1 MRPLLALIALLLTAC
16 GEAPPPAAPP
26 PPAPPPVLAPPVPEQ
41 DLYKLLVGGSGFHA
55 EMGLAGL
62 RQRFGADQVV
72 EAPVPLGEGSSEPGA
87 VIYPNDPSRRAYVYL
102 VDGKADGK
110 LSAIY
115 VRDPDSRWRGPLD
128 LKIGMSSTEL
138 DQLNGR
144 PFRFLGF
151 DWDYGGY
158 VSNWAE
164 GVLATALLA
173 PGHLAVRLAPP
184 ALAEGEERAADYPA
198 GDSEFP
204 SDLPSVRA
212 QPPVVV
218 EFGVAFGP

>member
-1 MRPLLALIALLLTAC
+1 MAALAVAANPPKPLRSCLALNVLVHAVQMRIQSLLFALPLTFLAAC
-16 GEAPPPAAPP
+16 GPSESA
-26 PPAPPPVLAPPVPEQ
+26 
-41 DLYKLLVGGSGFHA
+41 DLDSVDA
-55 EMGLAGL
+55 ESA
-62 RQRFGADQVV
+62 
-72 EAPVPLGEGSSEPGA
+72 
-87 VIYPNDPSRRAYVYL
+87 